1 MPRWLLALLIVSGL
15 FAMHGIT
22 ATTASAAT
30 PCGVAAPHDH
40 HAAAPAADRQPSL
53 AAAGLA
59 GGHEGALCLAVLV
72 GGLLLGLLAR
82 HRAGRAAAAP
92 ARHAPLARTA
102 TGRAP
107 PLSLPTLLCVS
118 RT

>member
-22 ATTASAAT
+22 AATASASV

-40 HAAAPAADRQPSL
+40 QAAAPAADPQPTL

-59 GGHEGALCLAVLV
+59 GGHEGAVCLAVLV

-82 HRAGRAAAAP
+82 HRAGRTTATP
-92 ARHAPLARTA
+92 PGHAPLALTA

-107 PLSLPTLLCVS
+107 PLPLRTLLCVS